1 MRQIAGPAR
10 WTTMTCRLTPMRMA
24 SVMHLR
30 AMTSTA
36 MGFRTT
42 AIPMTITT
50 AWMMS
55 MMPSHWT
62 LVNQLTLMVTESAI
76 MPTPMTTTMDTQTR
90 LKQIVAQTQT
100 MLTRPQSIATATTCA
115 TIWTRMMTAMESTM
129 SMMNSRTME
138 PRVSIAMV
146 TVLETM
152 LTRMT
157 TTTDSVIV
165 RN

>member
-1 MRQIAGPAR
+1 MRQIAGLTS
-10 WTTMTCRLTPMRMA
+10 WTATTCRLTPMRMA
-24 SVMHLR
+24 SVMPLR

-42 AIPMTITT
+42 AIPTTITT

-55 MMPSHWT
+55 TMPSHWT
-62 LVNQLTLMVTESAI
+62 LANQLTRMVTESAI
-76 MPTPMTTTMDTQTR
+76 MPTPMMTTMDTQTR

-100 MLTRPQSIATATTCA
+100 MLAQPQSIATAMTCA
-115 TIWTRMMTAMESTM
+115 TIWTRTMTAMESTM

-138 PRVSIAMV
+138 PRVSIAMG

-152 LTRMT
+152 RTRMM